1 MHCGCGSFGFVPCR
15 ACTVKAAC
23 ACRPCT
29 PPFRALQ
36 LSENH
41 PLCAICA
48 RGDLDP
54 ANPVA
59 RGCYDSKTTSWS
71 LAMQVRR
78 LPAVCSVFLQPVR
91 HNRAGCRARLCVAAG
106 RQCAGRNG
114 WGKHH
119 NAGPGFQAPCRPP
132 TCALPQMQADVVN
145 GPTSD
150 GWPWSV
156 PPFRWSEPVVANLTH
171 RCVCWWPGRWVG
183 RQGTLRCCRPTPCR
197 NSSHCS
203 TLAPAAAG
211 ASRSGLPASALSA
224 WTRQRPPPA
233 APVRGRGGPGDAAR
247 RRGRTARAPR
257 PPPWPAACSAA
268 EGPRQPKYSF
278 LFPPFLT
285 VYITRTA

>member
-1 MHCGCGSFGFVPCR
+1 MKQMHCGCGSFGFVPCR

-197 NSSHCS
+197 NSSHC
-203 TLAPAAAG
+203 LNPGARCCRGQPERFAGFRFERMDPAAPPTCCPRAGSWWPWGCGAAAG
-211 ASRSGLPASALSA
+211 ADGTRAEAATLASGLLS
-224 WTRQRPPPA
+224 
-233 APVRGRGGPGDAAR
+233 
-247 RRGRTARAPR
+247 
-257 PPPWPAACSAA
+257 S
-268 EGPRQPKYSF
+268 
-278 LFPPFLT
+278 
-285 VYITRTA
+285 